1 MASTSSILQQLEKFQ
16 NHPDSP
22 VIDVRNSEEYAVG
35 HYAGAAQFCAEQILY
50 NLHRL
55 PQKTQPIRLSG
66 CKRTLD
72 TARKKLEVKGFKI
85 VACLQWCPQTAS
97 ELNRQGL
104 LEKGFDSRVLWL
116 AAPVVRRF
124 IEQFSS
130 TEVVGN
136 ALDLACGAGR
146 DSVYLALNGWQVL
159 AVDYLP
165 GALEKVE
172 RLAQQHQVNVT
183 TCQTDLETLPE
194 SLLVNQLS
202 AQNCPNQPASA
213 QRTTVFNLVLVVR
226 YLHRPLFPLIK
237 QKVNP
242 GGFLVY
248 QTFLKGCEAFGSPKN
263 PNYLLEPGEL
273 AREFADFD
281 ILVDEIEYL
290 ADGRPTN
297 VFIAQKPKR
306 HA

>member
-1 MASTSSILQQLEKFQ
+1 MASASSILQQLTEFQ
-16 NHPDSP
+16 KYPDLP
-22 VIDVRNSEEYAVG
+22 VIDVRNSEDYALG

-55 PQKTQPIRLSG
+55 PQKTQPLRLCGSKG
-66 CKRTLD
+66 TLD
-72 TARKKLEVKGFKI
+72 DATGKLEGKGFKI
-85 VACLQWCPQTAS
+85 VACLQWCPQTAN
-97 ELNRQGL
+97 ELSLLGL

-124 IEQFSS
+124 VEQFSPP
-130 TEVVGN
+130 EVSAN

-146 DSVYLALNGWQVL
+146 DSVYLALNGWRVF
-159 AVDYLP
+159 AVDYLS
-165 GALEKVE
+165 GALEKVA
-172 RLAQQHQVNVT
+172 RLAQQHEVSVA
-183 TCQTDLETLPE
+183 TCQLDLEKSPQL
-194 SLLVNQLS
+194 LS
-202 AQNCPNQPASA
+202 AQPE
-213 QRTTVFNLVLVVR
+213 TFNLVLVVR

-237 QKVNP
+237 QKINP
-242 GGFLVY
+242 GGFIVY
-248 QTFLKGCEAFGSPKN
+248 QTFLQGCEAFGSPKN

-297 VFIAQKPKR
+297 VFIAQSPQR
-306 HA
+306 NA